1 MRRFGILG
9 GFSMAFIVGACAIG
23 TVGCNSDDESSMPDV
38 SSASTSGAE
47 ARAIAHIQFDTA
59 RALIDANH
67 EFEVHSVVADLDG
80 SEHVHLN
87 RMYKGLRVIGG
98 DVIVHGHVDG
108 SYRGISKTL
117 ARQINIDLNANIGAE
132 AAIVAAQAEQKALPS
147 DIASKAEL
155 VVHARGEQPLLA
167 YEVVVHGTQLDQ
179 TPSEL
184 HVIIDADSGNVVEKW
199 EGIETAAA
207 NGTGKGFY
215 VGTVAITTNTISS
228 GYELR
233 DPSRGNQYT
242 INLNAKTNGGSI
254 FTDADNNWGTGAVT
268 DMPSLGVDAQYGTGL
283 TWDYYKNVH
292 GRNGI
297 ANDGKGAYNRV
308 NYGRKYNNAFW
319 SDSCFCMT
327 YGNGDGSTFNPF
339 DSLDVAGHEMT
350 HGVTSRSANLT
361 YSGESGGLNES
372 TSDIFGTMVEFY
384 ANNPNDPGDYL
395 IGEELYKSGTS
406 ALRKMSDPD
415 ADGASKGCWSS
426 TVGSLDVH
434 YSSGVGNLFYYLLA
448 EGGKAPARANCNTS
462 ITVSGVGRDAAAKIW
477 YRALTVYM
485 TSSTNYKGARTAS
498 INAAN
503 DLYGAGSAQATAV
516 ANAWSAVNVN

>member
-38 SSASTSGAE
+38 SSAASGAE
-47 ARAIAHIQFDTA
+47 ARAIGHVQFDAA

-67 EFEVHSVVADLDG
+67 ELAVHSVVADLDG
-80 SEHVHLN
+80 SEHVHFN
-87 RMYKGLRVIGG
+87 RTYKGLRVIGG
-98 DVIVHGHVDG
+98 DFIVHGHVDG

-117 ARQINIDLNANIGAE
+117 ARPINIDLNKNIGEE
-132 AAIVAAQAEQKALPS
+132 AAIVSAQAEQKALPS

-155 VVHARGEQPLLA
+155 VVHARGEQPVLA
-167 YEVVVHGTQLDQ
+167 YEVVVHGVQLDQ

-184 HVIIDADSGNVVEKW
+184 HVIIDAETGNVIEKW
-199 EGIETAAA
+199 EGIETASAS
-207 NGTGKGFY
+207 GTGKGYY
-215 VGTVAITTNTISS
+215 VGTVALTTNTIS
-228 GYELR
+228 GGFELK

-242 INLNAKTNGGSI
+242 INMGGKQQGGAI

-327 YGNGDGSTFNPF
+327 YGNGDGTTFNPF

-395 IGEELYKSGTS
+395 IGEELYRSGTS

-415 ADGASKGCWSS
+415 ADGASRGCWYSNL
-426 TVGSLDVH
+426 GALDVH
-434 YSSGVGNLFYYLLA
+434 YSSGVGNLFFYLLA
-448 EGGKAPARANCNTS
+448 EGGKAPNRANCNTS

-477 YRALTVYM
+477 YRTLTVYL
-485 TSSTNYKGARTAS
+485 TSSSKYTNARAAS
-498 INAAN
+498 ISAAN
-503 DLYGAGSAQATAV
+503 DLYGAGSAQSAAV
-516 ANAWSAVNVN
+516 AAAWSAVNVN